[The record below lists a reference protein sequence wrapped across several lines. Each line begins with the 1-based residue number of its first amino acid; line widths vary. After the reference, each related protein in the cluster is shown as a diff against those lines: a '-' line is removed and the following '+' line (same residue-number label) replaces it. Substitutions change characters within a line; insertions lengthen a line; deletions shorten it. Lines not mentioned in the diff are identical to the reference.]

1 MFRFWRHALFFCL
14 LLALLAASG
23 QHPTPVAAQS
33 SAGEV
38 LQLVNS
44 LRASYGLPPFSQS
57 SVLAVAAQSHANWMA
72 STGLYSHTGAGGSS
86 PQSRSAAAGYPGYV
100 AENIVGG
107 TNLTAQQG
115 VTWWINSPIHFNT
128 LISPRYTEV
137 GIGVATGLGQNFYV
151 LVAGTTSDSPPAVA
165 AGTGTAARGENEIF
179 VVAALDLAEPREDGS
194 IVHTVQSGQSLWSI
208 AARYGV
214 PLQDVLLFNSLSEDS
229 TINPGDEVTIRLA
242 DGAEPPPP
250 PTTYI
255 VRSGDN
261 AWTIAARFRL
271 TLEDFLW
278 YNSMSEDSLIQ
289 PSDVVKIGLAEG
301 EAPPPTPTPQL
312 AHVVRSGE
320 TLWDI
325 SLRYGLTV
333 AQLLTLN
340 GLSENAVLSVGQ
352 EVYIRETPQPVPTE
366 TPFPPTFTPVPPSA
380 GPAEV
385 VIVANP
391 NGPTATPTTTPLAL
405 AANVADGPATPR
417 PGGQAEIQN
426 AALATSSAPG
436 WMIAAGV
443 GTFALALLLMVGVI
457 VLAVRKL

>member
-1 MFRFWRHALFFCL
+1 
-14 LLALLAASG
+14 
-23 QHPTPVAAQS
+23 
-33 SAGEV
+33 
-38 LQLVNS
+38 
-44 LRASYGLPPFSQS
+44 
-57 SVLAVAAQSHANWMA
+57 
-72 STGLYSHTGAGGSS
+72 
-86 PQSRSAAAGYPGYV
+86 
-100 AENIVGG
+100 
-107 TNLTAQQG
+107 
-115 VTWWINSPIHFNT
+115 
-128 LISPRYTEV
+128 
-137 GIGVATGLGQNFYV
+137 
-151 LVAGTTSDSPPAVA
+151 VA

-289 PSDVVKIGLAEG
+289 PGDVVKIGLAEG

-333 AQLLTLN
+333 EQLLTLN
-340 GLSENAVLSVGQ
+340 GLSESAVLSVGQ

-366 TPFPPTFTPVPPSA
+366 TPFPPTFTPIPPSA

-391 NGPTATPTTTPLAL
+391 NGPTPTPTTTPLAL

-417 PGGQAEIQN
+417 PGSQPGLQD
-426 AALATSSAPG
+426 AALATGSAPG
-436 WMIAAGV
+436 WMVAAGV

-457 VLAVRKL
+457 VLAVRKM